1 MLEVNL
7 SRLAVKKRIILG
19 VCVVLELFY
28 NIADSLTAHKTYSSH
43 SRLYILLPLMWHLVK
58 VWVGSLWP
66 FTTLCPSPFS
76 PISSLNTIADWQFRK
91 GTRNGG
97 SLYWIKIVFTTVL
110 NSNRHKLDSI
120 KTHKALRVLDLISH
134 NFPVDNVGY
143 NGRVPGSASRV
154 SSLSQI
160 AWPAMLSAEIS
171 VQTKMPRTRRINH
184 QVWKIGSFEQFMC
197 VSVCRFETLNAPQLE
212 KKRRNCIEISQT
224 HKSVC

>member
-28 NIADSLTAHKTYSSH
+28 NIADCSQDLLFPFKALHFVAFDVASGQGLSGIIMTVYHIVPISILTH
-43 SRLYILLPLMWHLVK
+43 LLPQH
-58 VWVGSLWP
+58 
-66 FTTLCPSPFS
+66 
-76 PISSLNTIADWQFRK
+76 TIADWQFRK
-91 GTRNGG
+91 GRNEA
-97 SLYWIKIVFTTVL
+97 SFYWIKIVFTTAL
-110 NSNRHKLDSI
+110 NSNRYKLDSI

-134 NFPVDNVGY
+134 NFPVDNVGD

-154 SSLSQI
+154 SSLSEI

>member
-19 VCVVLELFY
+19 VCVVLEPFY

-76 PISSLNTIADWQFRK
+76 PVSSLNTIADWRFRK

-97 SLYWIKIVFTTVL
+97 SLYWIKIVFTTAL
-110 NSNRHKLDSI
+110 NSNRYKLDSI

-134 NFPVDNVGY
+134 NFPVDNVGD
-143 NGRVPGSASRV
+143 NGRVPGAASCV
-154 SSLSQI
+154 SSLSEI
-160 AWPAMLSAEIS
+160 AWPAQCGDQCSDQNAKN
-171 VQTKMPRTRRINH
+171 TTH
-184 QVWKIGSFEQFMC
+184 QSPSLKNREFWAIY
-197 VSVCRFETLNAPQLE
+197 VCFCL
-212 KKRRNCIEISQT
+212 
-224 HKSVC
+224 